1 MCASSSITTTLRSS
15 PAMPPIVARCYVRP
29 QDAVGRTI
37 RRMRMSQVAVWAR
50 IPVQPGKREEAIAAM
65 QLAYDHVVENET
77 GTTCYTVHE
86 DAKDPDAI
94 YFYELYTDQAALEA
108 HGKSD
113 AMKAIGPALG
123 PLMAGRPELKFYTP

>member
-1 MCASSSITTTLRSS
+1 
-15 PAMPPIVARCYVRP
+15 
-29 QDAVGRTI
+29 
-37 RRMRMSQVAVWAR
+37 MRMSQVAVWAR

-77 GTTCYTVHE
+77 GTIYYIVHE

-94 YFYELYTDQAALEA
+94 YFYELYSDQAAFEA

-123 PLMAGRPELKFYTP
+123 PLMAGRPELKFYTPVKGKGL